1 MEARGQGDLVPRLDA
16 RAGSSIRIVE
26 DRRRG
31 QVLPPRRAPMPG
43 DRVTGSGLPWMR
55 RILAERSAG
64 EPGGPSRSP
73 RRFGLLLSMGMAG
86 HCEPGAPAKRAG
98 AGGGIETR
106 SGLEP
111 APTAV
116 LLGTRG

>member
-1 MEARGQGDLVPRLDA
+1 VVGGRARWAIPIA
-16 RAGSSIRIVE
+16 AAI
-26 DRRRG
+26 
-31 QVLPPRRAPMPG
+31 
-43 DRVTGSGLPWMR
+43 
-55 RILAERSAG
+55 
-64 EPGGPSRSP
+64 
-73 RRFGLLLSMGMAG
+73 GLLLSMGMAG
-86 HCEPGAPAKRAG
+86 HCETGAPAKRAG